1 MGEMSAKITSYETAE
16 IRGPKL
22 AFNLTPENCGR
33 MLKRSKRLL
42 VVVGGDA
49 LKMKANDGVDVPEVA
64 TRLAR
69 SLGGTVVASPGV
81 FKAFQNVSDV
91 KLINMGLED
100 AVNRLKDESWK
111 GFDGMGGYDMAV
123 FIGGLY
129 YFQSMM
135 LSTLKHFA
143 PNQKTIS
150 LDRFY
155 HPNATFSLE
164 NLTPDKWK
172 AGLDAMLQLLEAKK

>member
-1 MGEMSAKITSYETAE
+1 MSKVNAYETAE
-16 IRGPKL
+16 IRGPKV
-22 AFNLTPENCGR
+22 AFNLTPENSGR
-33 MLKRSKRLL
+33 MIKRAKHLL
-42 VVVGGDA
+42 IVVGGDA
-49 LKMKANDGVDVPEVA
+49 LNMSATDGIDIPNVVI
-64 TRLAR
+64 RLAK
-69 SLGGTVVASPGV
+69 SLNGTIVASPGV
-81 FKAFQNVSDV
+81 FKAFQGASNV

-100 AVNRLKDESWK
+100 VVNRIKDGDWN
-111 GFDGMGGYDMAV
+111 GFDGTGAYDMVV

-172 AGLDAMLQLLEAKK
+172 TGIDAMLQLLEAAN